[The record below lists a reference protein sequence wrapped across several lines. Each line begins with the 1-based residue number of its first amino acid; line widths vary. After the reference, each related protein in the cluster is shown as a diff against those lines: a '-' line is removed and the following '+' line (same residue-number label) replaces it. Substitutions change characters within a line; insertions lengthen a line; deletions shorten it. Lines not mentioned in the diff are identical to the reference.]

1 MIWQNGK
8 ILPGLFA
15 LLLMLSVAGCG
26 IPTNS
31 LPLYQRSMLIDNP
44 RAEQAVLAKA
54 SMEVHPVP
62 GSDTQVKVLYLKGTP
77 YEMGF
82 QHGALNRADVQSLY
96 RKVIGMIKSQAE
108 EDMLDEVYDL
118 MAPYIPREEQEEMRG
133 LAHGA
138 DVPLRMVHWIHV
150 IPGVFEYGQ
159 KKRFFKGAAPPT
171 SCSNLVAFNQASTG
185 GELYHLRVL
194 DWARYFNLQIW
205 PVVLVHRPD
214 VGYAS
219 VTFSYAGFIG
229 AVTGMNENQLTFG
242 EMGYGD
248 PPGESLEGIPFVF
261 LFRKMMREADS
272 IEDIKQAIESAQRTN
287 SYVFV
292 FGDAKQQGGSAKAR
306 LFIVDRGRVLN
317 YAENTRIVDA
327 GDGGNVFPAVNDV
340 VYGGAR
346 AELLTAAI
354 LQHYGRIEPETL
366 KQIADQVSLK
376 SNLHNV
382 ILKPRTMEA
391 WFANAS
397 LVKGEK
403 GKASRQEWVHL
414 DFSGVIGD

>member
-1 MIWQNGK
+1 
-8 ILPGLFA
+8 
-15 LLLMLSVAGCG
+15 
-26 IPTNS
+26 
-31 LPLYQRSMLIDNP
+31 
-44 RAEQAVLAKA
+44 
-54 SMEVHPVP
+54 
-62 GSDTQVKVLYLKGTP
+62 
-77 YEMGF
+77 
-82 QHGALNRADVQSLY
+82 
-96 RKVIGMIKSQAE
+96 
-108 EDMLDEVYDL
+108 
-118 MAPYIPREEQEEMRG
+118 
-133 LAHGA
+133 
-138 DVPLRMVHWIHV
+138 
-150 IPGVFEYGQ
+150 
-159 KKRFFKGAAPPT
+159 
-171 SCSNLVAFNQASTG
+171 
-185 GELYHLRVL
+185 
-194 DWARYFNLQIW
+194 
-205 PVVLVHRPD
+205 
-214 VGYAS
+214 
-219 VTFSYAGFIG
+219 
-229 AVTGMNENQLTFG
+229 
-242 EMGYGD
+242 
-248 PPGESLEGIPFVF
+248 VF

-327 GDGGNVFPAVNDV
+327 RDGGDVYPAVNDV

-346 AELLTAAI
+346 ADVLNAAI

-403 GKASRQEWVHL
+403 GKASRQEWVHF
-414 DFSGVIGD
+414 DFSGVIGN